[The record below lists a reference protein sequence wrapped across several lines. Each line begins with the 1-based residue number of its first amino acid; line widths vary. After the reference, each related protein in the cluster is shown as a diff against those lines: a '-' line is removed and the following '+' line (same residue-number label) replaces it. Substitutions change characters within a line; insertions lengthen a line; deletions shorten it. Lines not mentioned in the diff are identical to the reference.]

1 MLASFAALRRAV
13 VYTSLFMS
21 EMRPGDWTCAECGAS
36 PVFGSRDDCF
46 RCGAPRPEGDGNFA
60 RPRRMQQQQ
69 HSFKP
74 GDWECPE
81 CGFGP
86 NFASKM
92 ACHKCGAPKP
102 GGAGRDRRDRGAPR
116 GRTGAEEP
124 EFRRDFAGTRCFVEN
139 LSYETDWALLKDSFL
154 DEGYPVVYCSVST
167 DQYTGESKGHGIV
180 QFETVHAAKHAIEH
194 MTGFE
199 LDGRRINVREDYQDK
214 RRRDSSAESGAT
226 AEDAA
231 VRGGGGAARREAWKD
246 RAWTRVAGS
255 ADGDAAAAQIDE
267 KAIIALLAKRDGARE
282 ARDFRTAD
290 AILDELAQLRVYV
303 DDARRQRN
311 WWVGQRADGAT
322 SRGGGKRSRG
332 ASAAPNRRQWFRDGD
347 DGDDGW

>member
-1 MLASFAALRRAV
+1 
-13 VYTSLFMS
+13 
-21 EMRPGDWTCAECGAS
+21 
-36 PVFGSRDDCF
+36 
-46 RCGAPRPEGDGNFA
+46 
-60 RPRRMQQQQ
+60 
-69 HSFKP
+69 
-74 GDWECPE
+74 
-81 CGFGP
+81 
-86 NFASKM
+86 M

-246 RAWTRVAGS
+246 RGVDARRGQRGRRRGGG
-255 ADGDAAAAQIDE
+255 ADRREGDRRA
-267 KAIIALLAKRDGARE
+267 ARE
-282 ARDFRTAD
+282 ARRRAGG
-290 AILDELAQLRVYV
+290 ARLPHRRRHPRRARSAPRLRRRRAPPAQLVGGPAGRRRRRGGAAAKQPRRSGSTRPPAVV
-303 DDARRQRN
+303 PRGDDR
-311 WWVGQRADGAT
+311 GDGGEAFDVCAT
-322 SRGGGKRSRG
+322 SRPGCAHAQARSQEMLGRRG
-332 ASAAPNRRQWFRDGD
+332 EPR
-347 DGDDGW
+347 